1 MTSAEH
7 GRDLAS
13 RRDAVAAGGASRGN
27 RRPAVLGALPFL
39 LPALAFYGIFV
50 IYPMFTA
57 VQLSLSEW
65 NGLAGSPSTFVGLDN
80 YRRVFVD
87 DPVFWTAFRN
97 SLVWVVLSLLVP
109 TTLSLGLALA
119 LDRALFGRAVFRTV
133 FYIPAVVAAIA
144 VATTWRWMYNPQFG
158 IINETLRAVGL
169 ETLIR
174 QWLGDPGIALYS
186 IFVASIWQ
194 VAGIN
199 MVLFLAGLQN
209 VNKDEVDAAQVDGA
223 GAVATFRHITLP
235 ALRPTILVVV
245 VLTIINSLKVFD
257 LIYGMTGGGPA
268 QSTQVLAL
276 WSYTLSFGTHVFG
289 QGNAVA
295 TVLLFITLLIVVP
308 YLVWLLRQDDER

>member
-1 MTSAEH
+1 MTGAGH
-7 GRDLAS
+7 GPGLAS
-13 RRDAVAAGGASRGN
+13 GGGLTTGVGPQRRRS
-27 RRPAVLGALPFL
+27 RPAVLGALPFL

-50 IYPMFTA
+50 VYPTFAA
-57 VQLSLSEW
+57 VQLSLYEW
-65 NGLAGSPSTFVGLDN
+65 NGLSGSPSTWVGLAN
-80 YRRVFVD
+80 YERIFVN

-119 LDRALFGRAVFRTV
+119 LNRALFGRAVFRTV

-158 IINETLRAVGL
+158 IVNEALRAVGL
-169 ETLIR
+169 EGLVR
-174 QWLGDPGIALYS
+174 QWLGDPGIAIFS
-186 IFVASIWQ
+186 IFIAFTWQ
-194 VAGIN
+194 VVGIN

-223 GAVATFRHITLP
+223 GSFAVFRHVTLP
-235 ALRPTILVVV
+235 ALQPTLLVVI

-295 TVLLFITLLIVVP
+295 TVLLVITLFIVVP
-308 YLVWLLRQDDER
+308 YLVWLFRHEDER